1 MSAAGKAAPSI
12 NPALVLASGSPRRR
26 ELLTGLGLRFAVRP
40 PEVDETPLPAEAP
53 RAYVERIAAAKA
65 RAVGR
70 PGELV
75 IAADTTVVV
84 DGDLLGKPL
93 DPADA
98 GAMLARIEGRWHE
111 VLTAVVVREP
121 DSDRDAMEVASTTVR
136 MAAMSPERIAWYVST
151 GEPLDKAGAYGI
163 QHLGGLLVEEVRGN
177 YLNVV
182 GLPLPL
188 VDRLC
193 RELGYDLLSFR

>member
-1 MSAAGKAAPSI
+1 VSAGLE
-12 NPALVLASGSPRRR
+12 LVLASGSPRRR
-26 ELLTGLGLRFAVRP
+26 ELLAGLGLRFAVRP
-40 PEVDETPLPAEAP
+40 PEVDESPLPREAP
-53 RAYVERIAAAKA
+53 RPYVERIAAAKA
-65 RAVGR
+65 AAAGR

-84 DGDLLGKPL
+84 DGDILGKPV
-93 DPADA
+93 DA
-98 GAMLARIEGRWHE
+98 EDGRAMLRRIEGRWHE
-111 VLTAVVVREP
+111 VLTAVAVREP
-121 DSDRDAMEVASTTVR
+121 GADRGVMDVESTEVR
-136 MAAMSPERIAWYVST
+136 MAAMTAERIDWYVGT

-163 QHLGGLLVEEVRGN
+163 QRLGGLLVEEVRGN

-193 RELGYDLLSFR
+193 RELGHDLLSFR